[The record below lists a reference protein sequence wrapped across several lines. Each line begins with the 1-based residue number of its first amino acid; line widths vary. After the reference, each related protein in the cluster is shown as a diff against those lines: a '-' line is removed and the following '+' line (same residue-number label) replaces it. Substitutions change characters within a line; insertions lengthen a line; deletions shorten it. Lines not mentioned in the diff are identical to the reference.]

1 MNRIMVVLGLGSLLL
16 AVVSVPNLRAEMP
29 RFVSAS
35 GVPTTAPVVWHKSLK
50 SGWAEARRRD
60 VPMVIYITSENCQYC
75 EAMKRD
81 TWCDHAIGQRLSHD
95 FVAIRLTPKENLET
109 INRIKLKMFPATLIG
124 LPQGKIIDHRYGYQP
139 SGEIHQVL
147 SNAKARRASRR

>member
-1 MNRIMVVLGLGSLLL
+1 MNRIMVVLGLGSLLF
-16 AVVSVPNLRAEMP
+16 AISVAPNVGAEMP
-29 RFVSAS
+29 GFVSTS
-35 GVPTTAPVVWHKSLK
+35 ELPTTNTVVWHSSLK
-50 SGWAEARRRD
+50 SGWDEARRRD
-60 VPMVIYITSENCQYC
+60 VPMVIYITSDNCQYC

-81 TWCDHAIGQRLSHD
+81 TWCDFGIGQRLSKD
-95 FVAIRLTPKENLET
+95 FVAIRLNPKENAST

-147 SNAKARRASRR
+147 TNAKSRRVARR